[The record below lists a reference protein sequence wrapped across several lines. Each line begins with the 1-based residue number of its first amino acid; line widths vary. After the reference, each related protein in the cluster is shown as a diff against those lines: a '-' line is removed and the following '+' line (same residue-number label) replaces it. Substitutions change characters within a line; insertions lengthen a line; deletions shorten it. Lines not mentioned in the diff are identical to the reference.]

1 VRHHARELRRREGR
15 RRDRDLREAAGGAR
29 AQLSYVAFLEIHLHF
44 PEGHSLKEK
53 RKQVVSLKEQ
63 LRKRFGASVAETAH
77 HELWQRATLT
87 AALVGGECSRV
98 ETAATGMERFVEARF
113 PDTCRFERAIV
124 SAAELLED

>member
-1 VRHHARELRRREGR
+1 VPTIGVLT
-15 RRDRDLREAAGGAR
+15 
-29 AQLSYVAFLEIHLHF
+29 LEILV
-44 PEGHSLKEK
+44 EDAHSLKEK